1 MAVTVDIGNV
11 KDIHP
16 RNKQEVGRRLALW
29 SLTKDYGCDVGPY
42 SGPLFLKADQ
52 KEGKDSITIW
62 FQKETTGGLKA
73 SDGEDKPLTHFE
85 ISGKDGK
92 WHPATVTIV
101 YGDHLIVKSDQ
112 VKEPV
117 AVRFGWN
124 ELAEPNLVNRAGL
137 PASPFRT
144 KSD

>member
-52 KEGKDSITIW
+52 TEGKDSLTIW

-73 SDGEDKPLTHFE
+73 SDDMPLTHFE
-85 ISGKDGK
+85 IAGKDGT
-92 WHPATVTIV
+92 WHPATATIV
-101 YGDHLIVKSDQ
+101 FGDHLIVKSEE
-112 VKEPV
+112 VKDPV
-117 AVRFGWN
+117 AARYGWH
-124 ELAEPNLVNRAGL
+124 ELAEPNLVNGAGL

-144 KSD
+144 KSE